1 LESKDLYKAMK
12 FVSFLMIALVVMGTA
27 LVSVQ
32 NAASISIRFL
42 GWQSIEL
49 PVGVVLSASF
59 AVGLLLAVGIPLVWR
74 FGSVYD
80 DFDEVAFADSSVGDQ
95 DSGQDWD

>member
-1 LESKDLYKAMK
+1 MK
-12 FVSFLMIALVVMGTA
+12 LVAFLMMALAVMGAA

-32 NAASISIRFL
+32 NATSISIQFL

-59 AVGLLLAVGIPLVWR
+59 AIGLLLAVALPLVWR
-74 FGSVYD
+74 FGAVYD
-80 DFDEVAFADSSVGDQ
+80 DFDEVAFADSSVSDR
-95 DSGQDWD
+95 DSDQDWD

>member
-1 LESKDLYKAMK
+1 MK
-12 FVSFLMIALVVMGTA
+12 FVSFLMVALMVMGTA

-59 AVGLLLAVGIPLVWR
+59 AVGLLLVVGIPLVWR

-80 DFDEVAFADSSVGDQ
+80 DFDEVAFADSSVRDQ

>member
-1 LESKDLYKAMK
+1 MK
-12 FVSFLMIALVVMGTA
+12 LVAFLMMALAVMGAA

-32 NAASISIRFL
+32 NAAPISIQFL

-59 AVGLLLAVGIPLVWR
+59 AVGLLLAVALPLVWR
-74 FGSVYD
+74 FGTVYD
-80 DFDEVAFADSSVGDQ
+80 DFDEVAFADSSARDR

>member
-1 LESKDLYKAMK
+1 MK
-12 FVSFLMIALVVMGTA
+12 LVAFLMIALAVMGAA

-49 PVGVVLSASF
+49 PVGVVLSAGV
-59 AVGLLLAVGIPLVWR
+59 AVGLLLAVGLPLIWR

>member
-1 LESKDLYKAMK
+1 MK
-12 FVSFLMIALVVMGTA
+12 LVTFLMIALAVVSAA

-32 NAASISIRFL
+32 NAASVSIQFL

-49 PVGVVLSASF
+49 PVGVVLSGSF
-59 AVGLLLAVGIPLVWR
+59 AVGLLLVVGLPLIWR
-74 FGSVYD
+74 FGAVYD
-80 DFDEVAFADSSVGDQ
+80 DFDEVAFAESSIGDR

>member
-1 LESKDLYKAMK
+1 MK
-12 FVSFLMIALVVMGTA
+12 LVAFLMMALMVMGAA
-27 LVSVQ
+27 LISVQ
-32 NAASISIRFL
+32 NAASVSVRFL

-59 AVGLLLAVGIPLVWR
+59 AVGLLLAVGLPLVWR
-74 FGSVYD
+74 FGAVYD
-80 DFDEVAFADSSVGDQ
+80 DFDEVAFADSSISDR

>member
-1 LESKDLYKAMK
+1 MK
-12 FVSFLMIALVVMGTA
+12 LVSFLMIALAIVGAA
-27 LVSVQ
+27 LISVQ
-32 NAASISIRFL
+32 NAAPISVKFL

-59 AVGLLLAVGIPLVWR
+59 AVGLLLAVGLPLIWR

-80 DFDEVAFADSSVGDQ
+80 DFDEVAFADSSGGDQ

>member
-1 LESKDLYKAMK
+1 MK
-12 FVSFLMIALVVMGTA
+12 LVSFLMFALVVMGTA

-49 PVGVVLSASF
+49 PVGVVLSAGF
-59 AVGLLLAVGIPLVWR
+59 AVGLLLAVGLPLIWR

-80 DFDEVAFADSSVGDQ
+80 DYDEVAFADSSVRDP

>member
-1 LESKDLYKAMK
+1 MK
-12 FVSFLMIALVVMGTA
+12 LVAFLMMALAVMGAA

-32 NAASISIRFL
+32 NATSISVLFL

-49 PVGVVLSASF
+49 PVGVVLSAGF
-59 AVGLLLAVGIPLVWR
+59 AVGLMLAVVLPLVWR

-80 DFDEVAFADSSVGDQ
+80 DFDEAAFADSVVGDR
-95 DSGQDWD
+95 DFGQDWD

>member
-1 LESKDLYKAMK
+1 MK
-12 FVSFLMIALVVMGTA
+12 FVSFLLVALMVMGAA

-42 GWQSIEL
+42 GWRSIEL
-49 PVGVVLSASF
+49 PVGVVLSAGF
-59 AVGLLLAVGIPLVWR
+59 AVGLLLTVGLPLVWR
-74 FGSVYD
+74 FGTVYD
-80 DFDEVAFADSSVGDQ
+80 DFDEVAFADSAVREQ

>member
-1 LESKDLYKAMK
+1 MK
-12 FVSFLMIALVVMGTA
+12 LVAFLMMALAVIGAA

-32 NAASISIRFL
+32 NAASISIQFL

-49 PVGVVLSASF
+49 PVGVVLSVGF
-59 AVGLLLAVGIPLVWR
+59 AVGLILAVVLPLVWR

-80 DFDEVAFADSSVGDQ
+80 DFDEVAFADSSVGDR